1 MFKSKVFVIFQYL
14 LFIIASAWLVKY
26 CFNKIDLNSFYNILI
41 KGNYWMAFWVFL
53 VSVLVYISRILR
65 WQIILSK
72 VDEKIGFMNNF
83 SAVAFGYLVSFIFP
97 RGGEV
102 VKCAVLKK
110 TNELSLHK
118 SISSIFFERL
128 IDVFCLFILLVTLI
142 FAESI
147 SKNYLMLSWINP
159 EKFLQGNNIWILLSI
174 GIIGL
179 SILAY
184 FYYKFQHQNNWLI
197 TFLNNIKIL
206 FALLA
211 NFEFLA
217 HTLFIW
223 VSYFLMTYL
232 WFFVFDQTA
241 NLSIFQTFQIM
252 MVGTIARS
260 LPLPGGAVGAYHLA
274 VAYALT
280 TMNIDKE
287 TALGLA
293 FIIHGF
299 QTIFTIFAGIIA
311 IIWLFVFD
319 KSYRIK

>member
-1 MFKSKVFVIFQYL
+1 MFKSRVFVIIQYVF
-14 LFIIASAWLVKY
+14 FIVASAWLVKY
-26 CFNKIDLNSFYNILI
+26 CFNKIDVNSFYITLI

-53 VSVLVYISRILR
+53 FSVLVYISRIIR
-65 WQIILSK
+65 WQIILNK
-72 VDEKIGFMNNF
+72 VDIKIGFMNNF
-83 SAVAFGYLVSFIFP
+83 SAVAVGYLVSFIFP

-110 TNELSLHK
+110 TNDLSLHK
-118 SISSIFFERL
+118 SISSIFFERI
-128 IDVFCLFILLVTLI
+128 IDSLCLLLLVFSLFILEILSKSYLI
-142 FAESI
+142 LGWV
-147 SKNYLMLSWINP
+147 KP
-159 EKFLQGNNIWILLSI
+159 EDFLKGNKIWII
-174 GIIGL
+174 VFIGL
-179 SILAY
+179 LGLITLVY
-184 FYYKFQHQNNWLI
+184 FYRKFKHQNNWLI
-197 TFLNNIKIL
+197 TFLNNIKL
-206 FALLA
+206 MFALLS
-211 NFEFLA
+211 NWKFLA

-223 VSYFLMTYL
+223 ISYFLMTYL
-232 WFFVFDQTA
+232 WFFVFDQTSS
-241 NLSIFQTFQIM
+241 LTFLQSFQIM
-252 MVGTIARS
+252 IVGVIARS

-299 QTIFTIFAGIIA
+299 QTIFTVFAGIIG

>member
-1 MFKSKVFVIFQYL
+1 MFKSKVYVIFQYL

-26 CFNKIDLNSFYNILI
+26 CINKIDLNSFYNILI

-83 SAVAFGYLVSFIFP
+83 SAVAAGYLVSFIFP

-110 TNELSLHK
+110 TNSLSLHK

-128 IDVFCLFILLVTLI
+128 VDIFSLIIFLVSLI
-142 FAESI
+142 FWESI
-147 SKNYLMLSWINP
+147 SKKYLILSWINP
-159 EKFLQGNNIWILLSI
+159 EKFLQGNKIWILVSI

-179 SILAY
+179 SVLAY
-184 FYYKFQHQNNWLI
+184 FYHKFKHQNNWLI
-197 TFLNNIKIL
+197 TCLNNIKLL

-211 NFEFLA
+211 NFKFLA

-223 VSYFLMTYL
+223 VSYFLMTFL
-232 WFFVFDQTA
+232 WFFVFDQTT
-241 NLSIFQTFQIM
+241 NLSFFQTFQIM

-299 QTIFTIFAGIIA
+299 QTIYTIFAGIIA

>member
-1 MFKSKVFVIFQYL
+1 MFKSKVFIIIQYL
-14 LFIIASAWLVKY
+14 LFIIASALFVKY
-26 CFNKIDLNSFYNILI
+26 CFNKIDLNSFYTILI

-53 VSVLVYISRILR
+53 FSVLVYISRILR
-65 WQIILSK
+65 WQIILNK

-83 SAVAFGYLVSFIFP
+83 SAVALGYLVSFIIP

-110 TNELSLHK
+110 TNGLSIQK
-118 SISSIFFERL
+118 SISSIFFERI
-128 IDVFCLFILLVTLI
+128 IDSLSLLLLLLSLFIIEIFTNKYLI
-142 FAESI
+142 
-147 SKNYLMLSWINP
+147 LSWINS
-159 EKFLQGNNIWILLSI
+159 EKFLQGNNIWILVSI
-174 GIIGL
+174 GIIGF
-179 SILAY
+179 SVLAY
-184 FYYKFQHQNNWLI
+184 LYHKFKHQNNWLI
-197 TFLNNIKIL
+197 TFLNNIKLL
-206 FALLA
+206 FALIS
-211 NFEFLA
+211 NIEFLT
-217 HTLFIW
+217 HTLIIW
-223 VSYFLMTYL
+223 LSYFLMTFL
-232 WFFVFDQTA
+232 WFFVFEQTA
-241 NLSIFQTFQIM
+241 NLSFFQTFQIM

-260 LPLPGGAVGAYHLA
+260 IPLPGGAIGAYHLA

-287 TALGLA
+287 TAFGLA

>member
-1 MFKSKVFVIFQYL
+1 MFKSKVFVVIQYL
-14 LFIIASAWLVKY
+14 LFIISSVWLVKY
-26 CFNKIDLNSFYNILI
+26 CFNKIDVNSFYNILI

-53 VSVLVYISRILR
+53 VSVLVYIARILR
-65 WQIILSK
+65 WQIILTK
-72 VDEKIGFMNNF
+72 VDEKINFMNNF
-83 SAVAFGYLVSFIFP
+83 SAVALGYLVSFIFP

-110 TNELSLHK
+110 TNGLSLHK
-118 SISSIFFERL
+118 SISSIFFERI
-128 IDVFCLFILLVTLI
+128 IDSLSLLLLLLLLFIIEILTKKYLI
-142 FAESI
+142 
-147 SKNYLMLSWINP
+147 LSWIEP
-159 EKFLQGNNIWILLSI
+159 EKFLKGLKIWVIVAI
-174 GIIGL
+174 GILGL
-179 SILAY
+179 LAMIY
-184 FYYKFQHQNNWLI
+184 FYRKYKHHNNWFI
-197 TFLNNIKIL
+197 TFLNNIKMM
-206 FALLA
+206 FVLLS
-211 NFEFLA
+211 NIQFLA

-223 VSYFLMTYL
+223 ISYFLMTYL
-232 WFFVFDQTA
+232 WFFVFEQTA
-241 NLSIFQTFQIM
+241 SLSFLQSFQIM
-252 MVGTIARS
+252 IVGVIARS

-299 QTIFTIFAGIIA
+299 QTIYTIFAGIIA

>member
-1 MFKSKVFVIFQYL
+1 MFKSKVFVIIQYL
-14 LFIIASAWLVKY
+14 LFIVASAWLVKY
-26 CFNKIDLNSFYNILI
+26 CFNKIDLNSFYSILI

-72 VDEKIGFMNNF
+72 VDEKISFMNNF
-83 SAVAFGYLVSFIFP
+83 SAVALGYLVSFIFP

-110 TNELSLHK
+110 TNDLSLHK

-128 IDVFCLFILLVTLI
+128 IDIFCLIILLVSLI
-142 FAESI
+142 FWESI

-159 EKFLQGNNIWILLSI
+159 EKFLQGNNIWILI
-174 GIIGL
+174 AFGIIGIL
-179 SILAY
+179 VLAY
-184 FYYKFQHQNNWLI
+184 FYNKFKHQNNWLI
-197 TFLNNIKIL
+197 TFLNNIKLL

-211 NFEFLA
+211 NFKFLA

-223 VSYFLMTYL
+223 ISYFLMTFL
-232 WFFVFDQTA
+232 WFFVFDQTD
-241 NLSIFQTFQIM
+241 NLSFFQTFQIM

-299 QTIFTIFAGIIA
+299 QTIFTIFTGIIA
-311 IIWLFVFD
+311 IVWLFVFD

>member
-1 MFKSKVFVIFQYL
+1 MSKSKIIAFIKYLVFF
-14 LFIIASAWLVKY
+14 IASAWLIKY
-26 CFNKIDLNSFYNILI
+26 CFNKIDLNSFYNTLV

-53 VSVLVYISRILR
+53 FSVLVYISRILR
-65 WQIILSK
+65 WQIILNK
-72 VDEKIGFMNNF
+72 VDENISFMNNF
-83 SAVAFGYLVSFIFP
+83 SAVALGYLVSFIFP

-110 TNELSLHK
+110 TNDLSLHK
-118 SISSIFFERL
+118 SISSTFFERL
-128 IDVFCLFILLVTLI
+128 VDLFCLLMLIVTLLCM
-142 FAESI
+142 ELI
-147 SKNYLMLSWINP
+147 SKNYLVFSWINP
-159 EKFLQGNNIWILLSI
+159 EKFLHGNKIWILVSI
-174 GIIGL
+174 GVIGFFVL
-179 SILAY
+179 VY
-184 FYYKFQHQNNWLI
+184 FYNKFKHQNNWII
-197 TFLNNIKIL
+197 TFLNNIKL
-206 FALLA
+206 MFALLS
-211 NFEFLA
+211 NWKFLA

-232 WFFVFDQTA
+232 WFFVFDQTS
-241 NLSIFQTFQIM
+241 NLTFLQSFQIM
-252 MVGTIARS
+252 IVGVIARS

-299 QTIFTIFAGIIA
+299 QTIYTIFAGIIA

>member
-1 MFKSKVFVIFQYL
+1 MFKSKIFVIIQYL
-14 LFIIASAWLVKY
+14 LFIIASAWLIKY
-26 CFNKIDLNSFYNILI
+26 CFNKIDINSFYNILI

-53 VSVLVYISRILR
+53 FSILVYISRILR
-65 WQIILSK
+65 WQIILNK

-83 SAVAFGYLVSFIFP
+83 SAVALGYMVSFIFP
-97 RGGEV
+97 RGGEL

-110 TNELSLHK
+110 TNGLSLHK

-128 IDVFCLFILLVTLI
+128 VDIFCLFILIVSLI
-142 FAESI
+142 FGESI
-147 SKNYLMLSWINP
+147 SKKYLMLSWINP
-159 EKFLQGNNIWILLSI
+159 EKFLQGNNIWILI
-174 GIIGL
+174 AFGIIGIL
-179 SILAY
+179 VLAY
-184 FYYKFQHQNNWLI
+184 FYNKFKHKNNWLI
-197 TFLNNIKIL
+197 TFLNNIK
-206 FALLA
+206 LLLVLLS
-211 NFEFLA
+211 NLRFLA
-217 HTLFIW
+217 HTIFIW

-232 WFFVFDQTA
+232 WFFVFKQTA
-241 NLSIFQTFQIM
+241 NLSFFQTFQIM

-274 VAYALT
+274 VAFALT

>member
-1 MFKSKVFVIFQYL
+1 MFKSKAFVFFQYL
-14 LFIIASAWLVKY
+14 IFIIASAWLVKY
-26 CFNKIDLNSFYNILI
+26 CLNKINLNSFYNILL

-65 WQIILSK
+65 WQIILNK
-72 VDEKIGFMNNF
+72 VDEKISFLNNF
-83 SAVAFGYLVSFIFP
+83 SAVALGYMVSFIFP
-97 RGGEV
+97 RGGEL

-128 IDVFCLFILLVTLI
+128 IDIFCLFILLVTLI

-147 SKNYLMLSWINP
+147 SKNYLIFSWINP
-159 EKFLQGNNIWILLSI
+159 QKYFKGYHSLILLSI

-179 SILAY
+179 LVLAY
-184 FYYKFQHQNNWLI
+184 LYHHFKNKNNWLI
-197 TFLNNIKIL
+197 TFLSQIKLL
-206 FALLA
+206 FALLT
-211 NFEFLA
+211 NFKFLA

-223 VSYFLMTYL
+223 ISYFLMSYL
-232 WFFVFDQTA
+232 WFFVFKQTTS
-241 NLSIFQTFQIM
+241 LSFFQTFQIM

-299 QTIFTIFAGIIA
+299 QTIFTIFTGIIA
-311 IIWLFVFD
+311 IIWLLVFD

>member
-1 MFKSKVFVIFQYL
+1 
-14 LFIIASAWLVKY
+14 
-26 CFNKIDLNSFYNILI
+26 
-41 KGNYWMAFWVFL
+41 MAFWVFL
-53 VSVLVYISRILR
+53 VSVLVYISRIIR

-83 SAVAFGYLVSFIFP
+83 SAVALGYLVSFIFP

-110 TNELSLHK
+110 TNGLSLHK

-128 IDVFCLFILLVTLI
+128 IDIFCLFILLVTLI
-142 FAESI
+142 FAETI

-159 EKFLQGNNIWILLSI
+159 EKFLRGNNIWILLSI

-179 SILAY
+179 SILVY
-184 FYYKFQHQNNWLI
+184 FYYKFQHQNNCLI
-197 TFLNNIKIL
+197 TFLNNIKLL

-211 NFEFLA
+211 NFKFLA

-241 NLSIFQTFQIM
+241 NLNIFQTFQIM

-299 QTIFTIFAGIIA
+299 QTIFTIFAGIIS

>member
-1 MFKSKVFVIFQYL
+1 MFKSKIFVVIQYL
-14 LFIIASAWLVKY
+14 VFIVASAWLVKY
-26 CFNKIDLNSFYNILI
+26 CFNKIDVNSFYNTLI

-53 VSVLVYISRILR
+53 FSVLVYISRILR
-65 WQIILSK
+65 WQIILNK
-72 VDEKIGFMNNF
+72 VDENIGFMNNF
-83 SAVAFGYLVSFIFP
+83 SAVALGYLVSFIFP

-110 TNELSLHK
+110 TNDLSLHK
-118 SISSIFFERL
+118 SISSIFFERI
-128 IDVFCLFILLVTLI
+128 IDSLCLLLLVLSLFLLEIFSKKYLI
-142 FAESI
+142 
-147 SKNYLMLSWINP
+147 LSWIKP
-159 EKFLQGNNIWILLSI
+159 EDFFKGNKIWILVSI
-174 GIIGL
+174 GLLGL
-179 SILAY
+179 ITLVY
-184 FYYKFQHQNNWLI
+184 FYKKYKYQNNWLI
-197 TFLNNIKIL
+197 TFLNNIKL
-206 FALLA
+206 MFALLS
-211 NFEFLA
+211 NWKFLA
-217 HTLFIW
+217 QTLFIW
-223 VSYFLMTYL
+223 ISYFLMTYL
-232 WFFVFDQTA
+232 WFFVFNQTS
-241 NLSIFQTFQIM
+241 NLTFLQSFQIM
-252 MVGTIARS
+252 IVGVIARS